1 MSENDGQKTVTQH
14 YITFMSNTLMKH
26 FIFHMTELASA
37 ISRLNEVSRYDV
49 HVHTEETL
57 CQR

>member
-26 FIFHMTELASA
+26 FIFHMTELALA

-49 HVHTEETL
+49 HIRTEVTL
-57 CQR
+57 C